1 MVTAGGL
8 NATVFAAVRR
18 YAGLYQANI
27 QLPSSLPAGELP
39 IKLIQ
44 GSYQS
49 PDGVLINIAP

>member
-1 MVTAGGL
+1 MVTVGGL
-8 NATVFAAVRR
+8 NATVFGAVLR

-27 QLPSSLPAGELP
+27 QLPASLPDGDLP

-44 GSYQS
+44 GNYQS